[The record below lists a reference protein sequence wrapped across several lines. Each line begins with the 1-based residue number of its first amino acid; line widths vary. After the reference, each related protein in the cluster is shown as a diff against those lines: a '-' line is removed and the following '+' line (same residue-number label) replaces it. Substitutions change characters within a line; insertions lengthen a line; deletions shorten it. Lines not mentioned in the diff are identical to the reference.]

1 MAPSVSAAV
10 LTVLFWWC
18 EETDHTADGV
28 CNILWSSQQ
37 LGMTSDGTQ
46 LRGLEQMMAA
56 HAPRTE
62 AEYARDIG
70 SIFNSYCTAAEGF
83 TDRKKKDKS
92 ATICASR
99 ASNTLE
105 NLFRAPPKGW
115 SKMGSGSADIP
126 SADPRQLPATEMVEQ
141 RQADVA
147 GASDDSHR
155 GGGAAGRPTQ
165 REMNRN
171 WWGRQRQAR
180 RRTELR

>member
-70 SIFNSYCTAAEGF
+70 SIFNSYCTAAEGSRCSWRAQACRWAWPSPHPRRPS
-83 TDRKKKDKS
+83 D
-92 ATICASR
+92 AT
-99 ASNTLE
+99 
-105 NLFRAPPKGW
+105 
-115 SKMGSGSADIP
+115 
-126 SADPRQLPATEMVEQ
+126 
-141 RQADVA
+141 
-147 GASDDSHR
+147 
-155 GGGAAGRPTQ
+155 
-165 REMNRN
+165 
-171 WWGRQRQAR
+171 
-180 RRTELR
+180 

>member
-46 LRGLEQMMAA
+46 AHSLRLRSQFPPLKSRAASVCAQLRGLEQMMAA

-70 SIFNSYCTAAEGF
+70 SIFNSYCTAAEG
-83 TDRKKKDKS
+83 
-92 ATICASR
+92 SR
-99 ASNTLE
+99 CSWRVQACRL
-105 NLFRAPPKGW
+105 AW
-115 SKMGSGSADIP
+115 P
-126 SADPRQLPATEMVEQ
+126 SPHPRRP
-141 RQADVA
+141 
-147 GASDDSHR
+147 SD
-155 GGGAAGRPTQ
+155 T
-165 REMNRN
+165 
-171 WWGRQRQAR
+171 
-180 RRTELR
+180 T

>member
-1 MAPSVSAAV
+1 MGLRRTASASALNSPPLKSRAASVCA
-10 LTVLFWWC
+10 
-18 EETDHTADGV
+18 
-28 CNILWSSQQ
+28 
-37 LGMTSDGTQ
+37 Q

-126 SADPRQLPATEMVEQ
+126 SADPRQV
-141 RQADVA
+141 R
-147 GASDDSHR
+147 R
-155 GGGAAGRPTQ
+155 R
-165 REMNRN
+165 
-171 WWGRQRQAR
+171 R
-180 RRTELR
+180 RRTPTELR